1 MRLVLKIGKMKI
13 KFILIII
20 LLTGCG
26 SFNEAGKALRNEKIK
41 TTDEFLIEKRGPL
54 TLPPDMEKLPK
65 PKSEIKAKKNK
76 NVLGAKESSK
86 EIPNES
92 SRLEK
97 ILLEEIKDN

>member
-1 MRLVLKIGKMKI
+1 MIGKLNHI
-13 KFILIII
+13 AIAVP
-20 LLTGCG
+20 
-26 SFNEAGKALRNEKIK
+26 SVSNAANQY
-41 TTDEFLIEKRGPL
+41 
-54 TLPPDMEKLPK
+54 
-65 PKSEIKAKKNK
+65 K